1 MGTKAKMTIS
11 RAVSILNREKPVFL
25 EGLSP
30 AEVQMVVAKA
40 GVQRYAA
47 NDVITNEASGATH
60 LSCCWREPVVVML

>member
-40 GVQRYAA
+40 SFVSVTLKFPGFTA
-47 NDVITNEASGATH
+47 
-60 LSCCWREPVVVML
+60 